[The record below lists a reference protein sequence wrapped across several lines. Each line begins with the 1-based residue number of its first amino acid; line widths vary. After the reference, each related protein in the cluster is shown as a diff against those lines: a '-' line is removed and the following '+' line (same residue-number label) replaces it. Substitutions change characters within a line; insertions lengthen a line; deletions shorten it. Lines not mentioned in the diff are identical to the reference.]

1 MRDCVS
7 AMHII
12 FVGIYYDRNIQKS
25 MPGQYESRKIK
36 VKIEYSTVS
45 FYRSGKICALHYVY
59 WFFFFFFF
67 QLQTVFLQCFHLISN
82 TYLSHCSGTFC
93 YSLSVLF
100 SNCPGSCH
108 SRSSTPSPLPVPVFH
123 STHQL
128 KVGAISS

>member
-45 FYRSGKICALHYVY
+45 FYRTVY
-59 WFFFFFFF
+59 SIVARFVHSIMSIGFFFFFFSAPNSIPS
-67 QLQTVFLQCFHLISN
+67 VFPSN
-82 TYLSHCSGTFC
+82 
-93 YSLSVLF
+93 
-100 SNCPGSCH
+100 
-108 SRSSTPSPLPVPVFH
+108 
-123 STHQL
+123 
-128 KVGAISS
+128 K